1 MELKKNLNRTI
12 AVIPARGGSKGLK
25 DKNIQI
31 LYGHP
36 LIAYP
41 IHLAV
46 KSKKID
52 RVILSTDNTSY
63 AEIGKKYG
71 ADIPFIRPSSISNDT
86 STTEETLKYSLIK
99 AEEYYD
105 EKYDICIFLTATDVF
120 RKLEDLEICINSLE
134 QEESLESCFMAQKT
148 TKNYWEINS
157 ENESKRIL
165 PWMKEYS
172 NRQVR
177 KSIFREDTG
186 RACASRSYLWRE
198 GKRIGDN
205 VKIIPTDNT
214 IYDIDIHSSIDLYI
228 AYKIIDY
235 LKNNDMDL
243 LPELLK

>member
-1 MELKKNLNRTI
+1 MELNKNSYKTI
-12 AVIPARGGSKGLK
+12 AIIPARGGSKGLK
-25 DKNIQI
+25 DKNIQK
-31 LYGHP
+31 LHGHP
-36 LIAYP
+36 LLAYP

-46 KSKKID
+46 KSEKINK
-52 RVILSTDNTSY
+52 VILSTDNTNY
-63 AEIGKKYG
+63 ASIGKTYG
-71 ADIPFIRPSSISNDT
+71 ADIPFIRPNKISNDT
-86 STTEETLKYSLIK
+86 STTEETLKYSLLK

-120 RKLEDLEICINSLE
+120 RKLEDLEKCINALE
-134 QEESLESCFMAQKT
+134 KEESLESCFMAQKT
-148 TKNYWEINS
+148 TKNYWEFNS
-157 ENESKRIL
+157 ENKYKRIL
-165 PWMKEYS
+165 PWMKEYA

-205 VKIIPTDNT
+205 IKIIPTDNT

-228 AYKIIDY
+228 ADKIIQY
-235 LKNNDMDL
+235 LKNNEVDL

>member
-1 MELKKNLNRTI
+1 MELKKNLNKTI
-12 AVIPARGGSKGLK
+12 AIIPARGGSKGLK
-25 DKNIQI
+25 DKNIQK

-71 ADIPFIRPSSISNDT
+71 ADIPFIRPFSISNDT
-86 STTEETLKYSLIK
+86 STTEETLKYSLLK
-99 AEEYYD
+99 AEEYYG

-148 TKNYWEINS
+148 TKNYWELNS
-157 ENESKRIL
+157 KNEYKRIL

-177 KSIFREDTG
+177 QSIFREDTG

-198 GKRIGDN
+198 GKRIGDKVHILVN
-205 VKIIPTDNT
+205 DDSFTS
-214 IYDIDIHSSIDLYI
+214 IDIHNQDDLKL
-228 AYKIIDY
+228 ANFASK
-235 LKNNDMDL
+235 LRKRQ
-243 LPELLK
+243 